1 MSAPIKIAPKPTSG
15 NVHFLPLIPSRGK
28 INQYNKSQ
36 LTSVAQIPADGKIV
50 LIQNSKGLQIPLKVV
65 TQPKPSTT
73 TAANN
78 TTSNPSQ
85 NNIQVVKN
93 IIVKTNSPASTQQET
108 QKIVQVTSAP
118 QTSPT
123 KTKFI
128 VKSGGVNQQI
138 VLSTPSSSQPQKPEM
153 KQSIVAPA
161 SSIMICSKG
170 IQQTQPAT
178 NSQATTSSNYHAVN
192 IPGKGVQI
200 VRIVSPKTTVTSQT
214 VPVVTKLTTIPSAG
228 EVPKGNQVLIKGKD
242 GQTLTVL
249 QSSSSLKPPVKTYG
263 ETAVAK
269 QPEVKEIKVEMVKK
283 SPITTTTIQQ
293 KSDEPPAKKT
303 KYITLTPAQIN
314 QIQGATIVQKD
325 GEQKKIVMLPS
336 NYMEQLEKIK
346 AKSSNTTAATATTN
360 SVPKT
365 VSTVVKR
372 EAPEQSAVDV
382 IDGTNNNDTDD
393 PNKKKK
399 RACNCTKSQC
409 LKFYC
414 DCFANGE
421 FCSNCNC
428 KDCLNLVDCVEREK
442 AIKLCLERN
451 PYAFK

>member
-1 MSAPIKIAPKPTSG
+1 MSAPIKIAPKPASAA
-15 NVHFLPLIPSRGK
+15 
-28 INQYNKSQ
+28 Q
-36 LTSVAQIPADGKIV
+36 LSADGKIV

-65 TQPKPSTT
+65 TQPKPNATVSV
-73 TAANN
+73 
-78 TTSNPSQ
+78 PS
-85 NNIQVVKN
+85 
-93 IIVKTNSPASTQQET
+93 NSPAQQ
-108 QKIVQVTSAP
+108 QNNVQIVKNFVMKTNPTTSAQEP
-118 QTSPT
+118 SKLVQASPK

-128 VKSGGVNQQI
+128 VKSGVNQQI
-138 VLSTPSSSQPQKPEM
+138 VLTTPSSIQPQPQKEI

-170 IQQTQPAT
+170 IQQAPA
-178 NSQATTSSNYHAVN
+178 SIPTTSSNYHAVN
-192 IPGKGVQI
+192 IPGKGMQI
-200 VRIVSPKTTVTSQT
+200 VRIVSPKTTVASQPT
-214 VPVVTKLTTIPSAG
+214 VVKPSAAPPVVTKLTTIPSAG
-228 EVPKGNQVLIKGKD
+228 DVPKGNQVLIKSKD

-249 QSSSSLKPPVKTYG
+249 QSSSVKNPIRTYG
-263 ETAVAK
+263 DVK
-269 QPEVKEIKVEMVKK
+269 QEVKDVKMEVVKK
-283 SPITTTTIQQ
+283 HPIITSTA
-293 KSDEPPAKKT
+293 KAEEPPAKKT

-346 AKSSNTTAATATTN
+346 AKSSQTPSNTTVNSTTSN
-360 SVPKT
+360 SVPKFT
-365 VSTVVKR
+365 LVSTSAPSIKR
-372 EAPEQSAVDV
+372 ETQEHPTVE
-382 IDGTNNNDTDD
+382 IFDGTTNEGEDT
-393 PNKKKK
+393 NKKKK